1 MQLGIASGDNVKI
14 RNPKNFWSGVMFL
27 ALGLGFAL
35 FAQNY
40 DMGTAQRM
48 GPAYFPTVLGALL
61 ALIGLGIAIGGLA
74 REGHDGKID
83 KLHFG
88 PIAWIIGAIVVFGVL
103 LRPAG
108 LVVSLVALV
117 AISMLGSHEFKWK
130 EAVAVSVVMG
140 LIVYLVFIYGLKLTI
155 PVWPA
160 FIEK

>member
-1 MQLGIASGDNVKI
+1 MKI
-14 RNPKNFWSGVMFL
+14 RNPKNFWSGVMFF

-35 FAQNY
+35 FAQKY
-40 DMGTAQRM
+40 DMGSAQRM

-61 ALIGLGIAIGGLA
+61 ALLGLGIAIGGLA

-83 KLHFG
+83 RFHFG
-88 PIAWIIGAIVVFGVL
+88 PVAWIIGAIVAFGVL

-108 LVVSLVALV
+108 LVVALVALV
-117 AISMLGSHEFKWK
+117 TISMFGSHEFKWK
-130 EAVAVSVVMG
+130 EAAAVSLVMG

-160 FIEK
+160 FIGN

>member
-1 MQLGIASGDNVKI
+1 VKI

-27 ALGLGFAL
+27 ALGLFFAL

-61 ALIGLGIAIGGLA
+61 ALLGLGIAIGGLA
-74 REGHDGKID
+74 REGHDGRIEKF
-83 KLHFG
+83 HFG
-88 PIAWIIGAIVVFGVL
+88 PIAWIIGAIVAFGVL

-108 LVVSLVALV
+108 LVVALVALV
-117 AISMLGSHEFKWK
+117 VISMIGSHEFRWK
-130 EAVAVSVVMG
+130 EAIAVSVVMG
-140 LIVYLVFIYGLKLTI
+140 VIVYLVFIYGLKLTI

-160 FIEK
+160 FIGN

>member
-1 MQLGIASGDNVKI
+1 MKI
-14 RNPKNFWSGVMFL
+14 RNQKNFWSGVMFF

-61 ALIGLGIAIGGLA
+61 ALIGLGIAVGGLA
-74 REGHDGKID
+74 REGHDGGIERF
-83 KLHFG
+83 HFG
-88 PIAWIIGAIVVFGVL
+88 PLAWIIGSIVAFGVL

-108 LVVSLVALV
+108 LVVALVALV

-130 EAVAVSVVMG
+130 EAVAVSLVMG
-140 LIVYLVFIYGLKLTI
+140 AIVYVVFIYGLKLTI

-160 FIEK
+160 FLGN

>member
-1 MQLGIASGDNVKI
+1 MKI

>member
-1 MQLGIASGDNVKI
+1 VKI
-14 RNPKNFWSGVMFL
+14 RNPKNFWSGVMFF

-61 ALIGLGIAIGGLA
+61 ALLGLGIAIGGLA

-83 KLHFG
+83 KFHFG
-88 PIAWIIGAIVVFGVL
+88 PIAWIIGAIVAFGVL

-108 LVVSLVALV
+108 LVVALVALV
-117 AISMLGSHEFKWK
+117 TISMFGSHEFKWK
-130 EAVAVSVVMG
+130 EAAAVSFVMG
-140 LIVYLVFIYGLKLTI
+140 VIVYLVFIYGLKLTI

-160 FIEK
+160 FIEN

>member
-1 MQLGIASGDNVKI
+1 MKI
-14 RNPKNFWSGVMFL
+14 RNPKNFWSGVMFF

-61 ALIGLGIAIGGLA
+61 ALLGLGIAIGGLA

-83 KLHFG
+83 KFHFG

-108 LVVSLVALV
+108 LVVALVALV
-117 AISMLGSHEFKWK
+117 TISMFGSHEFKWK
-130 EAVAVSVVMG
+130 EAAAVSFVMG
-140 LIVYLVFIYGLKLTI
+140 VIVYLVFIYGLKLTI

-160 FIEK
+160 FIEN

>member
-1 MQLGIASGDNVKI
+1 VKI

-27 ALGLGFAL
+27 ALGLFFAL

-40 DMGTAQRM
+40 EMGTAQRM

-61 ALIGLGIAIGGLA
+61 ALLGLGIAIGGLA
-74 REGHDGKID
+74 REGHDGRIER
-83 KLHFG
+83 LHFG

-117 AISMLGSHEFKWK
+117 VISMLGSHEFKWK
-130 EAVAVSVVMG
+130 EAAAVSVVMG
-140 LIVYLVFIYGLKLTI
+140 VIVYLVFIYGLKLTI

-160 FIEK
+160 FIGN

>member
-1 MQLGIASGDNVKI
+1 MRI
-14 RNPKNFWSGVMFL
+14 RNQKNFWSGVMFL
-27 ALGLGFAL
+27 VLGLGFAL
-35 FAQNY
+35 LAQNY

-61 ALIGLGIAIGGLA
+61 ALLGLGIAIGGLA

-83 KLHFG
+83 KFHFG
-88 PIAWIIGAIVVFGVL
+88 PIAWIIGAIVAFGVL

-108 LVVSLVALV
+108 LVVALVALV
-117 AISMLGSHEFKWK
+117 TISMIGSHEFKWR
-130 EAVAVSVVMG
+130 EAVAVCVVMG

-160 FIEK
+160 FLGN

>member
-1 MQLGIASGDNVKI
+1 MRHGIASGDNVKI

-74 REGHDGKID
+74 REGHDGRIERF
-83 KLHFG
+83 HFG
-88 PIAWIIGAIVVFGVL
+88 PLAWIIGSIVVYGVL
-103 LRPAG
+103 LRTAG

-117 AISMLGSHEFKWK
+117 VISMLGSHEFKWK
-130 EAVAVSVVMG
+130 EAAAVSVVMG
-140 LIVYLVFIYGLKLTI
+140 VIVYLVFIYGLKLTI

-160 FIEK
+160 FLEN

>member
-1 MQLGIASGDNVKI
+1 MKI

-40 DMGTAQRM
+40 EMGTAQRM

-61 ALIGLGIAIGGLA
+61 ALLGLGIAIGGLA

-83 KLHFG
+83 RFHFG
-88 PIAWIIGAIVVFGVL
+88 PIAWIIGAIVAFGAL

-108 LVVSLVALV
+108 LVVALVALV
-117 AISMLGSHEFKWK
+117 TISMLGSHEFKWK
-130 EAVAVSVVMG
+130 EAAAVSLVMG
-140 LIVYLVFIYGLKLTI
+140 VIVYLVFIYGLKLTI

>member
-1 MQLGIASGDNVKI
+1 MKI

-27 ALGLGFAL
+27 ALGLFFAL

-61 ALIGLGIAIGGLA
+61 ALLGLGIAIGGLA
-74 REGHDGKID
+74 REGHDGRIEKF
-83 KLHFG
+83 HFG
-88 PIAWIIGAIVVFGVL
+88 PIAWIIGAIVAFGVL

-108 LVVSLVALV
+108 LVVALVALV
-117 AISMLGSHEFKWK
+117 VISMIGSHEFRWK
-130 EAVAVSVVMG
+130 EAIAVSVVMG
-140 LIVYLVFIYGLKLTI
+140 VIVYLVFIYGLKLTI

-160 FIEK
+160 FIGN

>member
-1 MQLGIASGDNVKI
+1 MKI

-27 ALGLGFAL
+27 ALGLFFAL

-40 DMGTAQRM
+40 EMGTAQRM

-61 ALIGLGIAIGGLA
+61 ALLGLGIAIGGLA
-74 REGHDGKID
+74 REGHDGRIER
-83 KLHFG
+83 LHFG

-117 AISMLGSHEFKWK
+117 VISMLGSHEFKWK
-130 EAVAVSVVMG
+130 EAAAVSVVMG
-140 LIVYLVFIYGLKLTI
+140 VIVYLVFIYGLKLTI

-160 FIEK
+160 FIGN

>member
-1 MQLGIASGDNVKI
+1 MKI
-14 RNPKNFWSGVMFL
+14 RNPKNFWSGVMFF

-61 ALIGLGIAIGGLA
+61 ALLGLGIAIGGLA

-83 KLHFG
+83 KFHFG
-88 PIAWIIGAIVVFGVL
+88 PIAWIIGAIVAFGVL

-108 LVVSLVALV
+108 LVVALVALV
-117 AISMLGSHEFKWK
+117 TISMFGSHEFKWK
-130 EAVAVSVVMG
+130 EAAAVSFVMG
-140 LIVYLVFIYGLKLTI
+140 VIVYLVFIYGLKLTI

-160 FIEK
+160 FIEN

>member
-1 MQLGIASGDNVKI
+1 MKI

-27 ALGLGFAL
+27 ALGLFFAL

-61 ALIGLGIAIGGLA
+61 ALLGLGIAIGALA
-74 REGHDGKID
+74 RAGRDGRIERF
-83 KLHFG
+83 HFG
-88 PIAWIIGAIVVFGVL
+88 PVAWIIGAIVAFAVL

-108 LVVSLVALV
+108 LVVALIVLVV
-117 AISMLGSHEFKWK
+117 ISMLGSHEFKWK

-140 LIVYLVFIYGLKLTI
+140 TIVYLVFIYGLKLTI

-160 FIEK
+160 FVGK